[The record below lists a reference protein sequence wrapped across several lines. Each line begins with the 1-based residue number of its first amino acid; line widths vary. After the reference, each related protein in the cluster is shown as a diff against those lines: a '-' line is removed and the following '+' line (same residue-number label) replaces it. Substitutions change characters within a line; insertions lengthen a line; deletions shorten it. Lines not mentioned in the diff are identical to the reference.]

1 MKKKFNFN
9 NKDFNELVKKQNY
22 LSFSFTFL
30 ILLIY
35 FVFIIIIGFKPN
47 IFSFFLNDS
56 KFTTGIIYGFS
67 IIIFSIFLTIIYVLL
82 ANKILDKIRERIE

>member
-1 MKKKFNFN
+1 MKKKINFD
-9 NKDFNELVKKQNY
+9 NKDFNELVKKQNF

-56 KFTTGIIYGFS
+56 KFTIGIIYGFS
-67 IIIFSIFLTIIYVLL
+67 IIVFSIFLTIIYVLL
-82 ANKILDKIRERIE
+82 ANKILDKIRERI

>member
-1 MKKKFNFN
+1 MKKKINFD
-9 NKDFNELVKKQNY
+9 NKDFNELVKKQNC
-22 LSFSFTFL
+22 LSFSFSFL
-30 ILLIY
+30 ILLVY

-47 IFSFFLNDS
+47 VFSFFLNDS
-56 KFTTGIIYGFS
+56 KFTIGIIYGFS

>member
-1 MKKKFNFN
+1 MKKKINFD
-9 NKDFNELVKKQNY
+9 NKDFNELVKKQNW
-22 LSFSFTFL
+22 LSFSFSFL

-56 KFTTGIIYGFS
+56 KFTIGIIYGFL

>member
-1 MKKKFNFN
+1 MEKIVKFD
-9 NKDFNELVKKQNY
+9 NKELNELVKKQNFLSY
-22 LSFSFTFL
+22 SFSFL
-30 ILLIY
+30 VLLIY

-56 KFTTGIIYGFS
+56 KFTIGIIYGFS

>member
-1 MKKKFNFN
+1 MKKKINFD
-9 NKDFNELVKKQNY
+9 NKDFNELVKKQNW
-22 LSFSFTFL
+22 LSFSFSL
-30 ILLIY
+30 LSLLIY

-56 KFTTGIIYGFS
+56 KFTIGIIYGFS